1 MKAAVIDSPDRGP
14 RFADFAEPVVADG
27 ETLIE
32 VTAAGLHPIV
42 RMLASGE
49 HYGSQGTL
57 PMIPGIDGTGRSP
70 DGTRVYFGGVR
81 PPYGPMAQ
89 RAAAS
94 FVLPLPD
101 GLDEVRAA
109 AIINPGNGAWL
120 ALTRRAALQPGET
133 VLVLGATG
141 VSGRIAVALAA
152 RMGAGR
158 VIAAGRNR
166 AILDQLDATAT
177 VALGGP
183 DDAAALADAAGQDG
197 IHVIIDYLWGH
208 PTEAAIA
215 AITRRGMAHAA
226 PRVRLVEVGQ
236 MAGPAISLPADVLRS
251 SGLAILGSGPG
262 TIPLLRSSA
271 RFPRSWPSQPPATC
285 RSTSTRCPS
294 PKSSRPGSAAAA
306 VGGPSS
312 GPDHEPACGV
322 QNGRPAPCGSD
333 ECHRAQDRSQDLP
346 GSEQRL
352 DRCDSHQVL
361 HGMGE
366 LPVER
371 DQGVGLELGQGD
383 VLGVERVRPPE
394 LVGDLPCDDLK
405 LVVFEQPDPHPAHVV
420 EAPPG
425 ILLGHL
431 TAVYCLVEQRQH
443 LGAKKRRSQ
452 HMMSVGI
459 HGLVTS

>member
-1 MKAAVIDSPDRGP
+1 MKAAVIDSPERGP

-101 GLDEVRAA
+101 GLDEVTAA

-166 AILDQLDATAT
+166 VILDQLGATAT

-251 SGLAILGSGPG
+251 SGLEILGSGPG
-262 TIPLLRSSA
+262 TIPLAEIISAIPPFMAIAATGDLPIDLDEVPLAEVESAWQRSS
-271 RFPRSWPSQPPATC
+271 
-285 RSTSTRCPS
+285 
-294 PKSSRPGSAAAA
+294 GG
-306 VGGPSS
+306 GGPSS
-312 GPDHEPACGV
+312 GPDYEPACGV
-322 QNGRPAPCGSD
+322 QNGRIWTALISIRIQPETTQGLL
-333 ECHRAQDRSQDLP
+333 R
-346 GSEQRL
+346 SEQRL
-352 DRCDSHQVL
+352 DRCDSHQIF
-361 HGMGE
+361 HGIGE

-371 DQGVGLELGQGD
+371 DQSVGLELGQSD
-383 VLGVERVRPPE
+383 VLGVKRVGPAE
-394 LVGDLPCDDLK
+394 LIGDLPCDDLK
-405 LVVFEQPDPHPAHVV
+405 LVVFEQPDPHPAHVA
-420 EAPPG
+420 EASLG

-431 TAVYCLVEQRQH
+431 TAVYCLVEERQH
-443 LGAKKRRSQ
+443 LRAKKRRSQ
-452 HMMSVGI
+452 HVMPVGN

>member
-1 MKAAVIDSPDRGP
+1 MKAAVIDSPERGP

-27 ETLIE
+27 ETLVE

-42 RMLASGE
+42 QMLASGE

-81 PPYGPMAQ
+81 PPYGPMAE

-101 GLDEVRAA
+101 GLDEVTAA

-166 AILDQLDATAT
+166 AILDQLGATAT

-183 DDAAALADAAGQDG
+183 DDAAALAEAAGQDG

-236 MAGPAISLPADVLRS
+236 MAGPPSACPLTCCAALGWKS
-251 SGLAILGSGPG
+251 SAAARAPS
-262 TIPLLRSSA
+262 PLLRSSA
-271 RFPRSWPSQPPATC
+271 RFPSSWPSQPPVTC

-294 PKSSRPGSAAAA
+294 PRSSRPGSAAAA
-306 VGGPSS
+306 AGGPSF

-322 QNGRPAPCGSD
+322 QNGRIWTALILIRIQPQTPQSGGS
-333 ECHRAQDRSQDLP
+333 RA
-346 GSEQRL
+346 
-352 DRCDSHQVL
+352 
-361 HGMGE
+361 
-366 LPVER
+366 
-371 DQGVGLELGQGD
+371 
-383 VLGVERVRPPE
+383 
-394 LVGDLPCDDLK
+394 
-405 LVVFEQPDPHPAHVV
+405 PHPGPAVTV
-420 EAPPG
+420 RDVSRGTAMRRLEPP
-425 ILLGHL
+425 
-431 TAVYCLVEQRQH
+431 R
-443 LGAKKRRSQ
+443 
-452 HMMSVGI
+452 
-459 HGLVTS
+459 